1 MFGFWVCKYVRESF
15 VSYINY
21 NDVLQ
26 CWWYGKWFCCTFWM
40 YFILGAFRL
49 YWNFYFFF
57 VGCECVCTLWIFNVH
72 YGFLTA
78 SAILSMQ
85 NKTKQK
91 TGFLQILSCFPRRV
105 FYESLHLLIWNYVEL
120 QESFGF
126 TWENDAVVIIYIW
139 TRLWKWLKWGF
150 DVGPKFKNPLERKE
164 KYNQFIVFGGKRE
177 SVSWV
182 SCGLDYLTAP

>member
-1 MFGFWVCKYVRESF
+1 MCVFGIWRGKGVQKMFGFWVCKYVRESF

-85 NKTKQK
+85 NKTKNWFSSNPKLFPQK
-91 TGFLQILSCFPRRV
+91 GVLWKFTSFNMKLCWAPVKFWVHLGKWCNCN
-105 FYESLHLLIWNYVEL
+105 YLHLNEAMEMIEM
-120 QESFGF
+120 G
-126 TWENDAVVIIYIW
+126 I
-139 TRLWKWLKWGF
+139 RC
-150 DVGPKFKNPLERKE
+150 GP
-164 KYNQFIVFGGKRE
+164 
-177 SVSWV
+177 
-182 SCGLDYLTAP
+182 